1 MNNAITTIAFDADD
15 TLWINE
21 PYFQETEKE
30 FCALLKDYLPQQAVS
45 KELFTIEMQN
55 LPLYGYGVKGFMLC
69 MIETI
74 SRVSNGK
81 ASLELVNKTIEL
93 GHELLQKP
101 IELLD
106 GVSHTLESL
115 HGKYRLVIAT
125 KGDLLDQERK
135 LKKSGLQNYFHH
147 IEIMSDKKV
156 SDYQKLLKHLDC
168 KPENFLMLGNSI
180 QSDILPVLEM
190 GGTAAHIPYHV
201 TWTHEQ
207 HDQPL
212 KHENFF
218 ELKRID
224 EVLGLLGC

>member
-1 MNNAITTIAFDADD
+1 MNNDITTIAFDADD
-15 TLWINE
+15 TLWVNE

-30 FCALLKDYLPQQAVS
+30 FCALLEDYLPQQAVS
-45 KELFTIEMQN
+45 KELFTTEMQN
-55 LPLYGYGVKGFMLC
+55 LHLYGYGVKGFMLC

-106 GVSHTLESL
+106 GVTHTLESL
-115 HGKYRLVIAT
+115 KGKYRLVIAT

-147 IEIMSDKKV
+147 IEIMSDKKI
-156 SDYQKLLKHLDC
+156 SDYEKLLKHLDC
-168 KPENFLMLGNSI
+168 RPENFLMLGNSI

-190 GGTAAHIPYHV
+190 DGTAAYIPYHV

-207 HDQPL
+207 HNQRL
-212 KHENFF
+212 KHKTFLN
-218 ELKRID
+218 
-224 EVLGLLGC
+224 